1 LTFASA
7 IVWRGLVY
15 GAADGLLL
23 SAFPILL
30 VLAALQDSRLR
41 QRAAGLLAV
50 LTRDLRQDDGPRW
63 ARLVR

>member
-1 LTFASA
+1 LRRPSF
-7 IVWRGLVY
+7 

-50 LTRDLRQDDGPRW
+50 LTRDLR
-63 ARLVR
+63 